1 MLSGVDIV
9 ICTYTVPD
17 LESGFGIHN
26 ILTTEVITC
35 ATVPYPRLEISKYS
49 QKKDSWHEIPDVSL
63 PSPIC
68 DASIVQV
75 LDDIFVIGGFTLK
88 NDVSRNLHYF
98 EPQTSLWKLNLKT
111 NKWCQG
117 PDLPVLDDLI
127 GFAKGTTYL
136 LEDGCQ
142 IIYSG
147 GVQLKIN
154 SNKNQVISKIS
165 AGILTFTEH
174 SIPLQFPSSF
184 KTFLLFNCIL
194 ALNINASINKEE
206 GRG

>member
-35 ATVPYPRLEISKYS
+35 ATVPYPRPEISKYS

-136 LEDGCQ
+136 LDDGCQ

-154 SNKNQVISKIS
+154 SNKNQVSSKIS
-165 AGILTFTEH
+165 A
-174 SIPLQFPSSF
+174 
-184 KTFLLFNCIL
+184 
-194 ALNINASINKEE
+194 NI
-206 GRG
+206 